1 METSNDT
8 LIAIGN
14 LISRGDDNVKNYD
27 KNGYWTAKYKVLKE
41 IEGDA
46 SSDTISIGY
55 TYGSFPKL
63 LPEIAKLRLLKFNDN
78 KNIPNYYIEIDI
90 KEYNEK
96 SIIELKDTFIE
107 ITTIGVFDGEFI
119 NKYGMVIITPLILI
133 MFLKTCSTNSRVDN
147 VTKQVEMTNQK
158 IDSLET
164 DFEKEIQIEG
174 LKSEK
179 RMIQSV
185 SRSLIDRERERQ
197 IDKEIE
203 RLNK

>member
-1 METSNDT
+1 M
-8 LIAIGN
+8 
-14 LISRGDDNVKNYD
+14 K
-27 KNGYWTAKYKVLKE
+27 KV
-41 IEGDA
+41 
-46 SSDTISIGY
+46 
-55 TYGSFPKL
+55 
-63 LPEIAKLRLLKFNDN
+63 
-78 KNIPNYYIEIDI
+78 ID
-90 KEYNEK
+90 
-96 SIIELKDTFIE
+96 
-107 ITTIGVFDGEFI
+107 FI

-133 MFLKTCSTNSRVDN
+133 MFLKTCSTNSRVDS

-185 SRSLIDRERERQ
+185 SRTLIDRERERQ

>member
-1 METSNDT
+1 M
-8 LIAIGN
+8 
-14 LISRGDDNVKNYD
+14 K
-27 KNGYWTAKYKVLKE
+27 KV
-41 IEGDA
+41 
-46 SSDTISIGY
+46 
-55 TYGSFPKL
+55 
-63 LPEIAKLRLLKFNDN
+63 
-78 KNIPNYYIEIDI
+78 ID
-90 KEYNEK
+90 
-96 SIIELKDTFIE
+96 
-107 ITTIGVFDGEFI
+107 FI

-133 MFLKTCSTNSRVDN
+133 MFLKTCSTNSRVDS
-147 VTKQVEMTNQK
+147 VTTQVEMTNQK

-185 SRSLIDRERERQ
+185 SRTLIDRERERQ

>member
-1 METSNDT
+1 
-8 LIAIGN
+8 
-14 LISRGDDNVKNYD
+14 
-27 KNGYWTAKYKVLKE
+27 
-41 IEGDA
+41 
-46 SSDTISIGY
+46 
-55 TYGSFPKL
+55 
-63 LPEIAKLRLLKFNDN
+63 
-78 KNIPNYYIEIDI
+78 
-90 KEYNEK
+90 
-96 SIIELKDTFIE
+96 
-107 ITTIGVFDGEFI
+107 
-119 NKYGMVIITPLILI
+119 MVIITPLILI
-133 MFLKTCSTNSRVDN
+133 MFLKTCSTNSRVDS

-185 SRSLIDRERERQ
+185 SRTLIDRERERQ

>member
-1 METSNDT
+1 M
-8 LIAIGN
+8 
-14 LISRGDDNVKNYD
+14 K
-27 KNGYWTAKYKVLKE
+27 KV
-41 IEGDA
+41 
-46 SSDTISIGY
+46 
-55 TYGSFPKL
+55 
-63 LPEIAKLRLLKFNDN
+63 
-78 KNIPNYYIEIDI
+78 ID
-90 KEYNEK
+90 
-96 SIIELKDTFIE
+96 
-107 ITTIGVFDGEFI
+107 FI

>member
-1 METSNDT
+1 M
-8 LIAIGN
+8 
-14 LISRGDDNVKNYD
+14 K
-27 KNGYWTAKYKVLKE
+27 KV
-41 IEGDA
+41 
-46 SSDTISIGY
+46 
-55 TYGSFPKL
+55 
-63 LPEIAKLRLLKFNDN
+63 
-78 KNIPNYYIEIDI
+78 ID
-90 KEYNEK
+90 
-96 SIIELKDTFIE
+96 
-107 ITTIGVFDGEFI
+107 FI

-133 MFLKTCSTNSRVDN
+133 MFLKTCSTNSRVDS

-185 SRSLIDRERERQ
+185 SRSLIDRGRERQ

>member
-1 METSNDT
+1 M
-8 LIAIGN
+8 
-14 LISRGDDNVKNYD
+14 K
-27 KNGYWTAKYKVLKE
+27 KV
-41 IEGDA
+41 
-46 SSDTISIGY
+46 
-55 TYGSFPKL
+55 
-63 LPEIAKLRLLKFNDN
+63 
-78 KNIPNYYIEIDI
+78 ID
-90 KEYNEK
+90 
-96 SIIELKDTFIE
+96 
-107 ITTIGVFDGEFI
+107 FI

-133 MFLKTCSTNSRVDN
+133 MFLKTCSTNSRVDS

-158 IDSLET
+158 IDSLEI

-185 SRSLIDRERERQ
+185 SRSLIDRGRERQ

>member
-1 METSNDT
+1 M
-8 LIAIGN
+8 
-14 LISRGDDNVKNYD
+14 K
-27 KNGYWTAKYKVLKE
+27 KVV
-41 IEGDA
+41 D
-46 SSDTISIGY
+46 
-55 TYGSFPKL
+55 
-63 LPEIAKLRLLKFNDN
+63 
-78 KNIPNYYIEIDI
+78 
-90 KEYNEK
+90 
-96 SIIELKDTFIE
+96 
-107 ITTIGVFDGEFI
+107 FI

-133 MFLKTCSTNSRVDN
+133 MFLKTCSTNSRVDS
-147 VTKQVEMTNQK
+147 VTEQVEMTNQK
-158 IDSLET
+158 IDSLEI

>member
-1 METSNDT
+1 M
-8 LIAIGN
+8 
-14 LISRGDDNVKNYD
+14 K
-27 KNGYWTAKYKVLKE
+27 KV
-41 IEGDA
+41 I
-46 SSDTISIGY
+46 Y
-55 TYGSFPKL
+55 
-63 LPEIAKLRLLKFNDN
+63 
-78 KNIPNYYIEIDI
+78 
-90 KEYNEK
+90 
-96 SIIELKDTFIE
+96 
-107 ITTIGVFDGEFI
+107 FI
-119 NKYGMVIITPLILI
+119 NNYGMVIITPLILI
-133 MFLKTCSTNSRVDN
+133 IFLKTCSTNSRVDS

-185 SRSLIDRERERQ
+185 SRSLIDRGRERQ

>member
-1 METSNDT
+1 M
-8 LIAIGN
+8 
-14 LISRGDDNVKNYD
+14 K
-27 KNGYWTAKYKVLKE
+27 KV
-41 IEGDA
+41 
-46 SSDTISIGY
+46 
-55 TYGSFPKL
+55 
-63 LPEIAKLRLLKFNDN
+63 
-78 KNIPNYYIEIDI
+78 ID
-90 KEYNEK
+90 
-96 SIIELKDTFIE
+96 
-107 ITTIGVFDGEFI
+107 FI

-133 MFLKTCSTNSRVDN
+133 MFLKTCSTNSRVDS

-203 RLNK
+203 RLSK

>member
-1 METSNDT
+1 
-8 LIAIGN
+8 
-14 LISRGDDNVKNYD
+14 
-27 KNGYWTAKYKVLKE
+27 
-41 IEGDA
+41 
-46 SSDTISIGY
+46 
-55 TYGSFPKL
+55 
-63 LPEIAKLRLLKFNDN
+63 
-78 KNIPNYYIEIDI
+78 
-90 KEYNEK
+90 
-96 SIIELKDTFIE
+96 
-107 ITTIGVFDGEFI
+107 
-119 NKYGMVIITPLILI
+119 
-133 MFLKTCSTNSRVDN
+133 MFLKTCSTNSRVDS

-185 SRSLIDRERERQ
+185 SRTLIDRERERQ

>member
-1 METSNDT
+1 M
-8 LIAIGN
+8 
-14 LISRGDDNVKNYD
+14 K
-27 KNGYWTAKYKVLKE
+27 KVV
-41 IEGDA
+41 D
-46 SSDTISIGY
+46 
-55 TYGSFPKL
+55 
-63 LPEIAKLRLLKFNDN
+63 
-78 KNIPNYYIEIDI
+78 
-90 KEYNEK
+90 
-96 SIIELKDTFIE
+96 
-107 ITTIGVFDGEFI
+107 FI

-133 MFLKTCSTNSRVDN
+133 MFLKTCYTNSRVDS
-147 VTKQVEMTNQK
+147 VTEQVEMTNQK
-158 IDSLET
+158 IDSLEI

>member
-1 METSNDT
+1 M
-8 LIAIGN
+8 
-14 LISRGDDNVKNYD
+14 K
-27 KNGYWTAKYKVLKE
+27 KV
-41 IEGDA
+41 
-46 SSDTISIGY
+46 
-55 TYGSFPKL
+55 
-63 LPEIAKLRLLKFNDN
+63 
-78 KNIPNYYIEIDI
+78 ID
-90 KEYNEK
+90 
-96 SIIELKDTFIE
+96 
-107 ITTIGVFDGEFI
+107 FI

-133 MFLKTCSTNSRVDN
+133 MFLKTCSTNSRVDS